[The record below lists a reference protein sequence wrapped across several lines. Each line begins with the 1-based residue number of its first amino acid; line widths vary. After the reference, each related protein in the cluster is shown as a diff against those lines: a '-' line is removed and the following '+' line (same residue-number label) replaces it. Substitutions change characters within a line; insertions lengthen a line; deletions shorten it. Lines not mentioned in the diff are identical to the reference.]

1 MAGNSSWDQA
11 DGKNLVWFGELERK
25 FSQIIKDYF
34 HLPFFLLIIL
44 WYHPI
49 RFASAL
55 TSFKLKDDS
64 NTMTA
69 HNNRK
74 ASNSRNESNN
84 RTANTVWTPLTLSR
98 EALGPIG
105 PSVFKG

>member
-44 WYHPI
+44 CLSPGAYYI
-49 RFASAL
+49 GTVYTNSELNIKIL
-55 TSFKLKDDS
+55 TVL
-64 NTMTA
+64 
-69 HNNRK
+69 
-74 ASNSRNESNN
+74 
-84 RTANTVWTPLTLSR
+84 W
-98 EALGPIG
+98 
-105 PSVFKG
+105 